1 MMPKMMPTVSDP
13 MSLVSITCSRSSTT
27 TSRITPQVTAER
39 MVGTVK
45 RSLVRRSVA
54 PRSRSWGSTIS
65 TTKSTII
72 GSAMRKFEAHDHD
85 SGK

>member
-1 MMPKMMPTVSDP
+1 
-13 MSLVSITCSRSSTT
+13 
-27 TSRITPQVTAER
+27 

-45 RSLVRRSVA
+45 RSLVRRRVA